1 MVKSRVLW
9 MAGVICIVGAL
20 AGGPSAQTPPSP
32 AFEVA
37 SLKQNKSTDGRQRG
51 FAPVGPGGRV
61 TIVGLT
67 VRELLRIAYSS
78 DAALLPSQIVGGP
91 EWVDSERFDIT
102 AIGGDQLA
110 SGPKSAAPG
119 RLSAMLRTLIKDRFM
134 LTAHTEQKEMPIYAL
149 IVERTDRLHQSLGE
163 CVPPGVAGALVA
175 AQLCGFRRVGVNG
188 MSGQGIT
195 MELLSGVLAD
205 LPDVR
210 RVVRNRTNLTGRF
223 DIDLAFSSMS
233 PVADGDPTASRAPDS
248 GPTLFTAL
256 REQLGLK
263 LESTKGPVD
272 VLVIDHVERPT
283 PD

>member
-1 MVKSRVLW
+1 MAKSRVLW
-9 MAGVICIVGAL
+9 VVAVIGTVGAL
-20 AGGPSAQTPPSP
+20 AGGLSAQTPPGP

-51 FAPVGPGGRV
+51 FAPVGPSGRV

-67 VRELLRIAYSS
+67 LRELLRIAHSS

-91 EWVDSERFDIT
+91 EWVDSVRFDIT

-110 SGPKSAAPG
+110 SGPNSTASG
-119 RLSAMLRTLIKDRFM
+119 RVPAMLRMLIEQRFM
-134 LTAHTEQKEMPIYAL
+134 LKAHTEQKEVPIYAL
-149 IVERTDRLHQSLGE
+149 VMERADRLHQSLSE

-175 AQLCGFRRVGVNG
+175 AQMCGFRRVGPDG

-210 RVVRNRTNLTGRF
+210 RVVRNRTNLPGRF

-233 PVADGDPTASRAPDS
+233 PVADGDPTASRAADS
-248 GPTLFTAL
+248 GPTVFTAL
-256 REQLGLK
+256 REQLGLR
-263 LESTKGPVD
+263 LEPTKGPVD
-272 VLVIDHVERPT
+272 VLVIDHAERPT
-283 PD
+283 ED